1 MRLATIE
8 THSQKE
14 HTEIHMIPKF
24 GVNQTSFD

>member
-24 GVNQTSFD
+24 GVKVAQ